1 MPNPELSRVALRIQ
15 GRVQG
20 VFFRESAR
28 QEATRL
34 GLTGW
39 VKNLDNGEVEAV
51 AEGPRPKLESFVGW
65 CRHGPPTAKVSDVMA
80 AYSAGTGEFKG
91 FAVERSR

>member
-1 MPNPELSRVALRIQ
+1 MPIPELSRVSLRIQ

-39 VKNLDNGEVEAV
+39 VKNLSSGDVELL
-51 AEGPRPKLESFVGW
+51 AEGPRDQLESFVGW

-80 AYSAGTGEFKG
+80 AYSMGTGEFER
-91 FAVERSR
+91 FAVERTR